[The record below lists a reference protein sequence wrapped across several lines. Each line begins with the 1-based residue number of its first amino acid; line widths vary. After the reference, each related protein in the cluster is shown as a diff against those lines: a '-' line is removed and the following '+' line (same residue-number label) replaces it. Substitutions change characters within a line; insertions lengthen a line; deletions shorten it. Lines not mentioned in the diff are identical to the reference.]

1 MDTLTKSE
9 RITENLVR
17 IIWAVCLAFAAA
29 GFVFMLL
36 ALLAMPLQRF
46 DSLPFMFYGVRAF
59 ASFAQA
65 FAFVF
70 AGSLI
75 VVREWRVITAIGLL
89 WLGLVFYLFF
99 YRFMSS
105 DDLFPPVWEI
115 LSSIAGGIV
124 AVVNIRRR
132 RGKAA

>member
-17 IIWAVCLAFAAA
+17 MILAVCLAFVAA
-29 GFVFMLL
+29 GLVFIVLG
-36 ALLAMPLQRF
+36 LLAMALQRF
-46 DSLPFMFYGVRAF
+46 DLQPFMFYGFTAF
-59 ASFAQA
+59 ASVAQA

-89 WLGLVFYLFF
+89 CLGLVFFLYFS
-99 YRFMSS
+99 RSMSS
-105 DDLFPPVWEI
+105 DHHFPSAWAIV
-115 LSSIAGGIV
+115 SSIAGGVV
-124 AVVNIRRR
+124 AVDIIRRR
-132 RGKAA
+132 SGKAA